1 MHHLIR
7 DAHLMDPFYDKSR
20 ISPRTYLWEKKR
32 IDLAL
37 VDMSSVP
44 AIHTIGY
51 SGTHKGTDSD
61 HVVGYIDWDQNMI
74 SQGLVNRPPIIQR
87 RPVRIE
93 QTDKIKL
100 YLKILILK
108 LVHQNTQQ
116 RTINLAQSFI

>member
-1 MHHLIR
+1 
-7 DAHLMDPFYDKSR
+7 MDPFYDKSR

-61 HVVGYIDWDQNMI
+61 HVVGYIDWDQQMI
-74 SQGLVNRPPIIQR
+74 SQGPVNRPIRMQGRPI
-87 RPVRIE
+87 RIK
-93 QTDKIKL
+93 QTDKNEVL
-100 YLKILILK
+100 P
-108 LVHQNTQQ
+108 
-116 RTINLAQSFI
+116 